1 MNVWRMFVII
11 GYSSLLLSGS
21 RRCGGAAEQRRGRH
35 LHHGVLHGRDR
46 GGAGV
51 APGLGDGG
59 LDRHGQQHGPRLRVD
74 QQQHRQLLSTVRV
87 SS

>member
-35 LHHGVLHGRDR
+35 LLHGRDR

>member
-1 MNVWRMFVII
+1 MFVII
-11 GYSSLLLSGS
+11 CYSSLLILGS
-21 RRCGGAAEQRRGRH
+21 RRCGGAAEQRRGR
-35 LHHGVLHGRDR
+35 HHGVLHGRDR